1 MPLYEYR
8 CIHCGEQFEV
18 RQAMGE
24 DGSSLDCPKCKGGK
38 PKKLISTFSSPSA
51 SDSFSIGDSCTTL
64 SSGT

>member
-8 CIHCGEQFEV
+8 CTACGEKFEV

-24 DGSSLDCPKCKGGK
+24 DGSNLNCPKCKAGK
-38 PKKLISTFSSPSA
+38 PEKLISAFSSPGA
-51 SDSFSIGDSCTTL
+51 SDSFSMGDSCTTL